1 MGIYINPPNHQSKE
15 DFLMAKGTVVEVE
28 EMQLLITDP
37 DDVGVCLVN
46 NGMFTAA
53 VVAHDQ
59 REVADFTSPKD
70 DRDKMYFKVP
80 RTDLRALGLNV

>member
-1 MGIYINPPNHQSKE
+1 MGTYINPPNQSKE
-15 DFLMAKGTVVEVE
+15 DFLMSKGKVVEVKE
-28 EMQLLITDP
+28 LQALISDP
-37 DDVGVCLVN
+37 DNVGVCLVN

-59 REVADFTSPKD
+59 REVTDFTSPKD

-80 RTDLRALGLNV
+80 RSDLRDLGLNV